1 MSSGADKDAILWEW
15 VEEATTTEEELRR
28 IAVADGD
35 QHPQHDDVME
45 LYKRG
50 YTFPV
55 RPIYKKLENP
65 PEINFTQKET
75 KHHPL
80 YEIYEDAV
88 AQACVGKGNERHGM
102 GKSFYDQKWVKLAD
116 IHGVGFLSGQAQKKL
131 EEAFDAY
138 RQGNCDMVWFEK
150 ELMGSLNYVAMSL
163 LYLRRKENR

>member
-1 MSSGADKDAILWEW
+1 MSSGADSKTILWEW
-15 VEEATTTEEELRR
+15 VEEADTTEEELRR
-28 IAVADGD
+28 IAVVDGD
-35 QHPQHDDVME
+35 LAATYGDIVE
-45 LYKRG
+45 LQKRG
-50 YTFPV
+50 YTDIAF
-55 RPIYKKLENP
+55 KSTNKLSKQES
-65 PEINFTQKET
+65 

-150 ELMGSLNYVAMSL
+150 ELLGSLNYVAMAM
-163 LYLRRKENR
+163 LYLRRREQR

>member
-1 MSSGADKDAILWEW
+1 MSSGADSKTILWEW
-15 VEEATTTEEELRR
+15 VEEADTTEEELRR

-35 QHPQHDDVME
+35 QEPTVDDRMI
-45 LYKRG
+45 LWKMG

-55 RPIYKKLENP
+55 RE
-65 PEINFTQKET
+65 KESIPT
-75 KHHPL
+75 KESKHHPL

>member
-35 QHPQHDDVME
+35 RFPTQGDLID
-45 LYKRG
+45 LSIRG
-50 YTFPV
+50 YVFTAKTGIPTQPRKF
-55 RPIYKKLENP
+55 LE
-65 PEINFTQKET
+65 ETQKQES

-150 ELMGSLNYVAMSL
+150 ELMGSLNYIAMSL
-163 LYLRRKENR
+163 LYLRRREQR

>member
-1 MSSGADKDAILWEW
+1 MSSGADSKTILWEW
-15 VEEATTTEEELRR
+15 VEEAETTEEELRR

-35 QHPQHDDVME
+35 QEPTTDDVMV
-45 LYKRG
+45 LWKRG
-50 YTFPV
+50 YTFQV
-55 RPIYKKLENP
+55 RVKEPIR
-65 PEINFTQKET
+65 TKES

-150 ELMGSLNYVAMSL
+150 ELMGSLNYIAMSL

>member
-15 VEEATTTEEELRR
+15 VEEADTTEEELRR

-35 QHPQHDDVME
+35 SQPNPDDVVE
-45 LYKRG
+45 LKKRG
-50 YTFPV
+50 YDLLK
-55 RPIYKKLENP
+55 RISPILQPRKFLEGAHKKES
-65 PEINFTQKET
+65 

>member
-1 MSSGADKDAILWEW
+1 MSSGADSKTILWEW
-15 VEEATTTEEELRR
+15 VEEADTTEEELRR

-35 QHPQHDDVME
+35 QEPILSDIQD
-45 LYKRG
+45 LSQRG
-50 YTFPV
+50 YIFKDRKYQLSNKAVTG
-55 RPIYKKLENP
+55 KQES
-65 PEINFTQKET
+65 